1 MKKNIIKIL
10 VVITLLM
17 IAIAILKKAPNYI
30 RDEIKNKVNL
40 VINNSNVTTSL
51 KNDIYIDEND
61 VIYLSKEDIDNF
73 FDEYIYYDKKYNQ
86 IITTS
91 ENKIATLE
99 VANTTIY
106 INGEEQTIKS
116 PVIEKNGRY
125 FLPISELQEVY
136 NISVEYVEKTDRVV
150 IESLNREQKKT
161 ECIKDN
167 SIKYKTT
174 IFSKTVDK
182 VKKGESVVV
191 VSEMDNWLKVRT
203 DNGILGYMKKNDA
216 KDVTVSRTEKKKEK
230 QIDGKVSLVWD
241 YFSEYGSA
249 PDRAGTRINGINVV
263 SPTFFTLTD
272 EGKGKIDVNVGNEGL
287 EYIQWAHS
295 NGYKVWPSISNNSY
309 IQTTSDIMNDY
320 KLRQRLIENIVNLI
334 KKYNLDGINID
345 FEYMFVDDKE
355 LFSRFII
362 ELAPRLNEIGATLSV
377 DVTAPDGSPNW
388 SLCYNRHVIG
398 KIADYIVFM
407 AYDQHGGSSE
417 KIGTNSGYDWIET
430 NINKFIGTQEE
441 IDAEKVI
448 LALPFYT
455 RVWKK
460 KNGELD
466 NIAVAM
472 KDIQDVIPSNASI
485 EWDDELKQYY
495 IEYDQNGAT
504 YKLWSEDEKSLEA
517 KLSLIDKY
525 NLAGA
530 AYWQKDME
538 TSNIWKIISEK
549 LGIN

>member
-1 MKKNIIKIL
+1 M
-10 VVITLLM
+10 
-17 IAIAILKKAPNYI
+17 
-30 RDEIKNKVNL
+30 
-40 VINNSNVTTSL
+40 
-51 KNDIYIDEND
+51 
-61 VIYLSKEDIDNF
+61 
-73 FDEYIYYDKKYNQ
+73 
-86 IITTS
+86 
-91 ENKIATLE
+91 
-99 VANTTIY
+99 
-106 INGEEQTIKS
+106 
-116 PVIEKNGRY
+116 
-125 FLPISELQEVY
+125 
-136 NISVEYVEKTDRVV
+136 
-150 IESLNREQKKT
+150 
-161 ECIKDN
+161 
-167 SIKYKTT
+167 
-174 IFSKTVDK
+174 
-182 VKKGESVVV
+182 
-191 VSEMDNWLKVRT
+191 
-203 DNGILGYMKKNDA
+203 
-216 KDVTVSRTEKKKEK
+216 
-230 QIDGKVSLVWD
+230 
-241 YFSEYGSA
+241 
-249 PDRAGTRINGINVV
+249 
-263 SPTFFTLTD
+263 
-272 EGKGKIDVNVGNEGL
+272 GNEGI
-287 EYIQWAHS
+287 EYIKWAHS

-320 KLRQRLIENIVNLI
+320 KLRQILIENIVNLI
-334 KKYNLDGINID
+334 EKYNLDGINID
-345 FEYMFVDDKE
+345 FEYMFMDDKE

-455 RVWKK
+455 RVWKE

>member
-1 MKKNIIKIL
+1 MKKNIIKVL
-10 VVITLLM
+10 VVIILLM
-17 IAIAILKKAPNYI
+17 IAIAILKIAPNYI

-40 VINNSNVTTSL
+40 VINNSNVTASL

-73 FDEYIYYDKKYNQ
+73 FDEYVYYDKKYNQ

-99 VANTTIY
+99 VENTTIY
-106 INGEEQTIKS
+106 INGEEQNIKS
-116 PVIEKNGRY
+116 SVIEKNDRY
-125 FLPISELQEVY
+125 FIPISELKEVY

-272 EGKGKIDVNVGNEGL
+272 EGRGKIDVNVGNEGI
-287 EYIQWAHS
+287 EYIKWAHS

-320 KLRQRLIENIVNLI
+320 KLRQILIENIVNLI
-334 KKYNLDGINID
+334 EKYNLDGINID
-345 FEYMFVDDKE
+345 FEYMFMDDKE

-398 KIADYIVFM
+398 KISDYIIFM
-407 AYDQHGGSSE
+407 AYDQYGASSNKE
-417 KIGTNSGYDWIET
+417 GTTAGCDWVEA
-430 NINKFIGTQEE
+430 NITKFLGQEGVNP
-441 IDAEKVI
+441 DKLV
-448 LALPFYT
+448 LAVPFYT
-455 RVWKK
+455 RLWKEA
-460 KNGELD
+460 NGKVSSETVDL
-466 NIAVAM
+466 
-472 KDIQDVIPSNASI
+472 KDVDKVIPANV
-485 EWDDELKQYY
+485 EKKWNDNLKQYY
-495 IEYDQNGAT
+495 IEYTQNGAV
-504 YKLWSEDEKSLEA
+504 YKMWIEDLKSISA
-517 KLSLIDKY
+517 KLDLINKY
-525 NLAGA
+525 KLAGA
-530 AYWQKDME
+530 AYWEKDRE
-538 TSNIWKIISEK
+538 SPEVWDIVKEK
-549 LGIN
+549 LGN

>member
-1 MKKNIIKIL
+1 MIQQDAINSL
-10 VVITLLM
+10 SQNNFLLQN
-17 IAIAILKKAPNYI
+17 PNVK
-30 RDEIKNKVNL
+30 E
-40 VINNSNVTTSL
+40 SL
-51 KNDIYIDEND
+51 
-61 VIYLSKEDIDNF
+61 
-73 FDEYIYYDKKYNQ
+73 
-86 IITTS
+86 
-91 ENKIATLE
+91 
-99 VANTTIY
+99 
-106 INGEEQTIKS
+106 NGEEQNIKS
-116 PVIEKNGRY
+116 SVIEKNDRY
-125 FLPISELQEVY
+125 FIPISELKEVY

-272 EGKGKIDVNVGNEGL
+272 EGRGKIDVNVGNEGI
-287 EYIQWAHS
+287 EYIKWAHS

-320 KLRQRLIENIVNLI
+320 KLRQILIENIVNLI
-334 KKYNLDGINID
+334 EKYNLDGINID
-345 FEYMFVDDKE
+345 FEYMFMDDKE

-455 RVWKK
+455 RVWKE